1 MNKIHDLSQ
10 ITTIADF
17 DLFSVPPTQLTIEK
31 NIITEHRPLS
41 TLNPNSIIEFT
52 VSSAVDE
59 YIQLR
64 ETTLMMKLRVDIA
77 KAAAAAAAVD
87 ADDWKKIQ
95 PVNNLLHSLFKTVDL
110 EIEGKS
116 VTQSPRTYAYKAY
129 FETLLGYADEAK
141 KGHLSG
147 SMWYDDSKDKEAV
160 NEDRTSLIT
169 PNPVAKT
176 GKMIELYGKL
186 HLDLAFQPR
195 ALLGGTKLKITLV
208 PNDKSFYLWQNGAT
222 LTTTVHW
229 ESAALY
235 ITRSKLAYPI
245 VEAQNLALTRGSAKY
260 PIMRGVVKSFNI
272 PTGSLDVNFDNA
284 ISGQI
289 PRRMFLALVHSSGFN
304 GVEAD
309 NPYRFQHFNLNH
321 LIASVDGVQYPSIA
335 FTPNFT
341 NDHYIRE
348 YMSVFETLNQVTT
361 DSCLTLSKNDYKKG
375 NVIYGFSFSPD
386 PVDDCNKSGYVNP
399 ISHGSIRISMKFSAA
414 PTHNINALL
423 YCEYDNMIQIDA
435 TRQPYCD
442 YI

>member
-77 KAAAAAAAVD
+77 KAADATVAVVG
-87 ADDWKKIQ
+87 DDWKKIQ

-116 VTQSPRTYAYKAY
+116 VTQSPQTYSYKAY

-147 SMWYDDSKDKEAV
+147 SMWYDDFKDKEAV
-160 NEDRTSLIT
+160 NEDRTALIT
-169 PNPVAKT
+169 PNPIAKK

-222 LTTTVHW
+222 LTSTVHW

-260 PIMRGVVKSFNI
+260 PYYER
-272 PTGSLDVNFDNA
+272 
-284 ISGQI
+284 
-289 PRRMFLALVHSSGFN
+289 
-304 GVEAD
+304 
-309 NPYRFQHFNLNH
+309 
-321 LIASVDGVQYPSIA
+321 
-335 FTPNFT
+335 
-341 NDHYIRE
+341 
-348 YMSVFETLNQVTT
+348 
-361 DSCLTLSKNDYKKG
+361 SC
-375 NVIYGFSFSPD
+375 
-386 PVDDCNKSGYVNP
+386 
-399 ISHGSIRISMKFSAA
+399 
-414 PTHNINALL
+414 
-423 YCEYDNMIQIDA
+423 
-435 TRQPYCD
+435 
-442 YI
+442 